1 MTVHIWQGILCLT
14 YDIGFIKKIG
24 INAEL
29 KTATDDTGHP
39 RKD

>member
-14 YDIGFIKKIG
+14 YDIGFIKKMG
-24 INAEL
+24 INAKL